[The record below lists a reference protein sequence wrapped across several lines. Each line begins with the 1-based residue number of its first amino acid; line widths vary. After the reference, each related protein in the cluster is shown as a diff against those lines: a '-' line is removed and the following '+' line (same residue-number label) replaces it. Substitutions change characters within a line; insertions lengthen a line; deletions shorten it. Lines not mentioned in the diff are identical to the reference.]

1 MFRSASRDLEIGLFP
16 PVGKRVADFKMRKA
30 SEEWTTVEVTEATES
45 DEQKRLSDILI
56 RLSTPLRSLSFA
68 FSLEVIL
75 LREPTE
81 EEIETLCEALPQFCS
96 GKQTHSA
103 HLHHELGWLLR
114 NHAPTGQLPNSET
127 SETENLPTIGL
138 AAFFRNDQ
146 VIAVKICFSDDR
158 AEEMLTK
165 EARQLPS
172 GERGLIMIS
181 GPSSKKEFQVWEPL
195 IRRRFQPKIHTRVG
209 GVCLFDGG
217 MVPAPDAK
225 SDWKIQAHLI
235 LNPYAKLALPTWIE
249 EIVKEADDEFERSF
263 LQ

>member
-1 MFRSASRDLEIGLFP
+1 
-16 PVGKRVADFKMRKA
+16 
-30 SEEWTTVEVTEATES
+30 
-45 DEQKRLSDILI
+45 
-56 RLSTPLRSLSFA
+56 
-68 FSLEVIL
+68 
-75 LREPTE
+75 
-81 EEIETLCEALPQFCS
+81 
-96 GKQTHSA
+96 
-103 HLHHELGWLLR
+103 
-114 NHAPTGQLPNSET
+114 
-127 SETENLPTIGL
+127 
-138 AAFFRNDQ
+138 
-146 VIAVKICFSDDR
+146 
-158 AEEMLTK
+158 MLTK